1 MGDFLAKG
9 KFARKLSDTL
19 GLPLPAPETLIKS
32 DAPYNSQPLT
42 GCTGI
47 LQVDTSFQQLIEQAG
62 LTVTDAEKA
71 DALILDGS
79 AYKTVSDLADAH
91 TFFSTNLKKL
101 KRNGRVLILSGE
113 GTDTVSKAI
122 QRGLEGISRSIAKEI
137 GRKGATANL
146 LVWQGSDPTKKDQQL
161 ILPAVYL
168 LSRYS
173 AYVDGQAFKVS
184 DQIAANGSGYDGA
197 LKDKVA
203 LVTGAARGIGAA
215 IAISLAREGAK
226 VMIVDIPQEGEHAQ
240 KVAQEIGGSFLAMD
254 VTQEDAPQ
262 KVKEWLQKEA
272 GGMDILVHNAG
283 ITRDKTLAKMD
294 RKYWDQVL
302 AVNLQAIFSLNDA
315 LIPDTLH
322 DSGTIMYMSSISG
335 LAGNFGQTNYAA
347 TKAAL
352 IGYAASLAPSL
363 VSRGISVNAIAPG
376 FIETKMT
383 ETMPFFTREGG
394 RRLNNLSQAG
404 YPEDIAE
411 MAAFL
416 AMPGSRGITGQVLRV
431 CGGSLIGA

>member
-9 KFARKLSDTL
+9 KFTRKLADTL
-19 GLPLPAPETLIKS
+19 GIPLPKPETLIKS
-32 DAPYNSQPLT
+32 NDPYGARPLD
-42 GCTGI
+42 GYTGI
-47 LQVDTSFQQLIEQAG
+47 VQVSSSFQALLEQAG
-62 LTVTDAEKA
+62 LQVADIEKV

-79 AYKTVSDLADAH
+79 AYRSVADLAEAH
-91 TFFSTNLKKL
+91 TFFSSHLKKL
-101 KRNGRVLILSGE
+101 KRNGRVLILSSTG
-113 GTDTVSKAI
+113 GDAVSQAV
-122 QRGLEGISRSIAKEI
+122 QQGLEGITRSIAKEI

-146 LVWQGSDPTKKDQQL
+146 LVWQSSDHAKKDQQL

-168 LSRYS
+168 LSRY
-173 AYVDGQAFKVS
+173 ATYVDGQAFKVS
-184 DQIAANGSGYDGA
+184 DLIAGNGSGYDGS

-203 LVTGAARGIGAA
+203 LVTGGARGIGAA
-215 IAISLAREGAK
+215 IAKSLAREGAR
-226 VMIVDIPQEGEHAQ
+226 VMIVDIPQEAEHAE
-240 KVAQEIGGSFLAMD
+240 KVAQETGGSFLPMD
-254 VTQEDAPQ
+254 ITQADAPALI
-262 KVKEWLQKEA
+262 KEWLQKEA
-272 GGMDILVHNAG
+272 GGADILVHNAG

-302 AVNLQAIFSLNDA
+302 AVNLQSIFNLNDA

-322 DSGTIMYMSSISG
+322 DGGTIMYMSSISG
-335 LAGNFGQTNYAA
+335 LAGNFGQTNYAG

-411 MAAFL
+411 MATFL
-416 AMPGSRGITGQVLRV
+416 AMPGSRGVTGQVLRV